1 MKITISCVLV
11 AVSALFLAGT
21 ASADN
26 YREVWSCELE
36 DEKKIE
42 EVQAAN
48 SKWLA
53 WVRKNVNKDI
63 SSAVLTAVVGDQE
76 GFLFVDTYPS
86 LAVWAAAKDAL
97 DTDEGEA
104 LGEIFEGLFDCDEN
118 RLWKDEPT
126 P

>member
-1 MKITISCVLV
+1 MKTLFSRMIV
-11 AVSALFLAGT
+11 ASGLLLLAGI
-21 ASADN
+21 ASADT
-26 YREVWSCELE
+26 YRETWNCELE
-36 DEKKIE
+36 DEKTIE

-63 SSAVLTAVVGDQE
+63 SSAVLTAVVGSQD

-86 LAVWAAAKDAL
+86 LTVWAAAKEAL
-97 DTDEGEA
+97 DTEEGEA
-104 LGEIFEGLFDCDEN
+104 LDEVFEGLFECEDN

-126 P
+126 K

>member
-1 MKITISCVLV
+1 MKSFISRMIVASSVL
-11 AVSALFLAGT
+11 LLAGI
-21 ASADN
+21 ASADT
-26 YREVWSCELE
+26 YRETWNCELE

-63 SSAVLTAVVGDQE
+63 SSSVLTAVVGSQD

-86 LAVWAAAKDAL
+86 LAVWAATKEAL

-104 LGEIFEGLFDCDEN
+104 LGEVFEGLFDCEDN

-126 P
+126 K